1 MATSAAQARRLDFI
15 RFLGLEYNETW
26 KEWQARLELK
36 DSACAIRQSVT
47 SSSGRKLRLL
57 DPKSRSFTVKVLKIL
72 RGNDKDKSRAVLSL
86 EISDI
91 RGGDASTQRVEAG
104 QILLRDALNPQW
116 RVYEAPESDEKLD
129 LSQFV

>member
-1 MATSAAQARRLDFI
+1 MALSAMQARRLDFI
-15 RFLGLEYNETW
+15 RFFGLEYNETW

-57 DPKSRSFTVKVLKIL
+57 DPKSRSFTVKVSKIVRGSDKL
-72 RGNDKDKSRAVLSL
+72 RASVTL
-86 EISDI
+86 EITDV
-91 RGGDASTQRVEAG
+91 RGGDTSTQRIDAG

-116 RVYEAPESDEKLD
+116 RVYEAPESDDRLD